1 MNITPVSEVLAPE
14 GLVPPRLNALIPN
27 ANNYKALLMQ
37 PHGHIAAGAAGVRN
51 SDRDL
56 ARKQFGAFIAD
67 AKQTQADLAVTPEY
81 SMPWETLVEKV
92 KNDIVPAQGKLWV
105 LGCESIK
112 LSELNELKQSLEP
125 FASLIYE
132 PLEENNDKFVSPL
145 VYLFFAPKAD
155 GNDHPCTVMLVQFK
169 THPMGDPNHF
179 EINGM
184 QRGSHVYQFGGN
196 GGSLRLISLICSDVF
211 AFEDHHAAAIYDRT
225 LILHIQLNQKPR
237 NENFY
242 GCRQRLLRFEGDATE
257 ILCLNWARNVVMCC
271 GEQITPWN
279 NIAGS
284 AWYLKPAKFDDGDE
298 TLNANHRRGLYY
310 TWLMPL
316 RSHALFF
323 NYSPATFLLN
333 VTKVVHIGVQ
343 GPISKRRGPQLIRA
357 SVWDNE
363 VGAWSEQDNLEDGF
377 SKAVNESGNA
387 INELSRIAQNNP
399 LGAERVLA
407 LCAGTI
413 DHGID
418 WHNVCR
424 LDSCIIDASE
434 VIHRLTFCQDKRAQN
449 FRNARLRRCGRLW
462 DIITTD
468 HRLPP
473 SLADFKEGV
482 QLSWNIEHPHQN
494 AISAKGKHATVIY
507 MGEESS
513 SLQIEAT
520 AKKAIEYLH
529 RGFSDP
535 DESHNAK
542 QRLAVWFRDTND
554 EITLYEHNRFTKIDN
569 PGNISEFDIGR
580 EE

>member
-1 MNITPVSEVLAPE
+1 MNITPVSEILE
-14 GLVPPRLNALIPN
+14 LDGLDPPKLNVLIPN
-27 ANNYKALLMQ
+27 EYNYKALLMQ
-37 PHGHIAAGAAGVRN
+37 PHGHIEAGAAGVRN
-51 SDRDL
+51 RDREL
-56 ARKQFGAFIAD
+56 AKKQFGAFLND
-67 AKQTQADLAVTPEY
+67 ASQIQADLVVTPEY
-81 SMPWETLVEKV
+81 SMPWETLVETV
-92 KNDIVPAQGKLWV
+92 KNDIVPAQGKLWA

-112 LSELNELKQSLEP
+112 LNELNELKKDLSP
-125 FASLIYE
+125 FVSLIYE
-132 PLEENNDKFVSPL
+132 QLEGNDDQFVSPL
-145 VYLFFAPKAD
+145 VYLFIAPPTD
-155 GNDHPCTVMLVQFK
+155 VNDHPSTVMLVQFK
-169 THPMGDPNHF
+169 THPMGDPDHF

-184 QRGSHVYQFGGN
+184 QRGNHIYQFGGN
-196 GGSLRLISLICSDVF
+196 DGSLRLISLICSDVF
-211 AFEDHHAAAIYDRT
+211 AFEDHHAADIYDRA

-242 GCRQRLLRFEGDATE
+242 GCRQRLLRFEGDAAE
-257 ILCLNWARNVVMCC
+257 ILCLNWARNVLMCC

-284 AWYLKPAKFDDGDE
+284 AWYLKPAKFDDRDE

-310 TWLMPL
+310 TWLKTL
-316 RSHALFF
+316 RTHALFF
-323 NYSPATFLLN
+323 NYSPATFLLD
-333 VTKVVHIGVQ
+333 VTKVAHIAVIG
-343 GPISKRRGPQLIRA
+343 STSNRRGPQLIRA
-357 SVWDNE
+357 SIWDNE

-377 SKAVNESGNA
+377 SDAVNESGNA
-387 INELSRIAQNNP
+387 IDELTRIAQNNP

-407 LCAGTI
+407 LCAGMI
-413 DHGID
+413 EHGID
-418 WHNVCR
+418 WYDVCC

-434 VIHRLTFCQDKRAQN
+434 VINRLTFCQDKRAQN

-482 QLSWNIEHPHQN
+482 QLSWDIEFPHQN
-494 AISAKGKHATVIY
+494 AISAEGKRATVIY
-507 MGEESS
+507 MGEDSS
-513 SLQIEAT
+513 PFQVEAT
-520 AKKAIEYLH
+520 TKKAIEYLH

-542 QRLAVWFRDTND
+542 QRLAVWFRDMND
-554 EITLYEHNRFTKIDN
+554 EITLYGHNRFTKIDN